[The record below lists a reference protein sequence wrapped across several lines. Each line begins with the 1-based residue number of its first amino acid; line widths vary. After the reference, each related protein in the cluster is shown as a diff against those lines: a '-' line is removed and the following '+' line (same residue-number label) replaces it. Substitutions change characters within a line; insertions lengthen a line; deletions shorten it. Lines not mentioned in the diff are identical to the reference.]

1 MVNNERIE
9 RNAMSNHFF
18 ANDMANASRVL
29 LMVSAVGLLVTAV
42 VLLFKNNGSTLTVIP
57 IIGAAILL
65 GFGYFLFDTK
75 VGESQGSTAGVLA
88 IKEGHSTGIEPAGEE
103 LPDLISSDYEI
114 PIL

>member
-1 MVNNERIE
+1 
-9 RNAMSNHFF
+9 
-18 ANDMANASRVL
+18 MANASRVL

-57 IIGAAILL
+57 IIGGAILL